1 MWIRTSAALAT
12 LVQELR
18 GAPEIA
24 LDTEAD
30 SLHHYPER
38 LCLVQIAAA
47 SGTMALIDPLALAD
61 LAPLGAVFA
70 DPATLTVVHAGDN
83 DLAAL
88 KRRHRF
94 TFAAVFDTYIA
105 ARFLGVTEL
114 GLDALL
120 ARYLGVAPGRSRQR
134 DDWSVRPLTAEQ
146 EMYAL
151 DDVRHLGPLR
161 TVLLG
166 ELKTRNREAWVLE
179 ECAAL
184 ARLVVPEKTPES
196 DAYVDIKGA
205 RQLTGRGLAVL
216 RELHGLRE
224 TLARSA
230 SRPPF
235 KVLSA
240 ETLLELAER
249 RPARAS
255 DLRRIRGC
263 TSRVIERHGE
273 AILAAIARGETLPE
287 SALPVAPRRP
297 RPSAPSRV
305 RRRMEALRAWRSE
318 AARRLGLDPGVLLP
332 GRLIERLAQAAPT
345 DLRSLEGVENFRLW
359 RVTEFGGEIL
369 GTLAPYAE

>member
-1 MWIRTSAALAT
+1 MWIRTPAALAT
-12 LVQELR
+12 LVHQLR

-38 LCLVQIAAA
+38 LCLVQLAAA
-47 SGTMALIDPLALAD
+47 SGIVALIDPLALPD
-61 LAPLGAVFA
+61 LAPLGALFA

-88 KRRHRF
+88 KRRHGF

-120 ARYLGVAPGRSRQR
+120 ARYLDVALGRSRQR
-134 DDWSVRPLTAEQ
+134 DDWSVRPLTPDQ
-146 EMYAL
+146 EMYAV
-151 DDVRHLGPLR
+151 DDVRHLGALKNI
-161 TVLLG
+161 LLE
-166 ELKTRNREAWVLE
+166 ELTARKREAWALE

-184 ARLVVPEKTPES
+184 ARLVVSEKTQDP
-196 DAYVDIKGA
+196 DAYVEVKGA

-216 RELHGLRE
+216 RELYGMRE
-224 TLARSA
+224 ALARTA
-230 SRPPF
+230 GRPPF

-249 RPARAS
+249 QPANAAE
-255 DLRRIRGC
+255 LRRIRGC
-263 TSRVIERHGE
+263 TPRVIEHHGQ
-273 AILAAIARGETLPE
+273 AILAAVNRGQAVPE
-287 SALPVAPRRP
+287 PALPVAPRRP
-297 RPSAPSRV
+297 RASMPSRV

-318 AARRLGLDPGVLLP
+318 AAHRLALDPGVLLP
-332 GRLIERLAQAAPT
+332 GRLIERLAHAAPT
-345 DLRSLEGVENFRLW
+345 DLLALEAVESFRRW
-359 RVTEFGGEIL
+359 RVKEFGGEIL